1 MKLKYE
7 FVNGDINVIEVDD
20 FWGNLVLDMRKTEC
34 NSNRKERYYCFSY
47 DAEDKNI
54 DDFVHSEDLID
65 EYIASLE
72 SENVK
77 YAFSKLTSIQQ
88 RRLIMLADGLSVR
101 KIAELEGIK
110 FAPCLKSIELAKKKF
125 KKFFENGVSK

>member
-7 FVNGDINVIEVDD
+7 FINGDINVIEVSEY
-20 FWGNLVLDMRKTEC
+20 WGNLVLEMRKTEC

-88 RRLIMLADGLSVR
+88 RRLIMLADGLSER
-101 KIAELEGIK
+101 KIAQIEGVRIN
-110 FAPCLKSIELAKKKF
+110 AIECCINKAKKVF
-125 KKFFENGVSK
+125 LENFEN